1 MARHFM
7 LVLTNPVEGR
17 EDEYNEWYNHTH
29 LGEVL
34 GVEGFVAAQRFEI
47 NALSEGGPFKY
58 LAIYEIEAD
67 DPSTIV
73 DKLTQAMP
81 GMNLSEAMDMS
92 RLGMWMCTPLTERL
106 GAA

>member
-1 MARHFM
+1 MERHFM

-17 EDEYNEWYNHTH
+17 EDEYNDWYNQTH

-58 LAIYEIEAD
+58 LAIYEIEAE
-67 DPSTIV
+67 DPNAIV
-73 DKLTQAMP
+73 GKLMEAMP
-81 GMNLSEAMDMS
+81 GMNLSKDMDAS
-92 RLGMWMCTPLTERL
+92 RLGMWMCTPLTERMRA
-106 GAA
+106 G